1 MGEYRVASLESLIEQ
16 FERFPSVGHKTAS
29 RLAYHVLSMTDE
41 DVMKFSRTVETAHKN
56 IRHCR
61 ICCNLTDTEICS
73 VCSDSSRDRSIICV
87 VEDFRD
93 VIALERTKEFNVT
106 YHVLNGVLS
115 PLDGITPDMIC
126 IKELLARLRDDT
138 VKEVIMATNA
148 TVEGEAT
155 AMYISKLIRPLGI
168 KVTRLA
174 YGLPIG
180 ADLEY
185 ADEITLSRA
194 LSGRNEIID

>member
-1 MGEYRVASLESLIEQ
+1 MGEYRVAALERLIEQ
-16 FERFPSVGHKTAS
+16 FEKFPSVGHKTAA
-29 RLAYHVLSMTDE
+29 RLAYHVLAMPEDE
-41 DVMKFSRTVETAHKN
+41 VTEFSQTIIQAHKN

-61 ICCNLTDTEICS
+61 ICCNLTDTDICS
-73 VCSDSSRDRSIICV
+73 VCSDDSRDKSIICV

-93 VIALERTKEFNVT
+93 VIALERTREFNVT

-115 PLDGITPDMIC
+115 PINGITPNMLC
-126 IKELLARLRDDT
+126 IKELLARLEDDT

-155 AMYISKLIRPLGI
+155 AIYISKLIKPLGI

-185 ADEITLSRA
+185 ADEVTLARA
-194 LSGRNEIID
+194 ISGRNEVN

>member
-1 MGEYRVASLESLIEQ
+1 MGEYRVAPLEVLIEQ
-16 FERFPSVGHKTAS
+16 FEQFPSIGHKTAS
-29 RLAYHVLSMTDE
+29 RLAYHVLSMSE
-41 DVMKFSRTVETAHKN
+41 EQAQGFSKAVVDAHKN
-56 IRHCR
+56 IRRCS

-73 VCSDSSRDRSIICV
+73 VCSDDSRDKSIICV

-93 VIALERTKEFNVT
+93 VIALEKTREFHAS

-115 PLDGITPDMIC
+115 PLNGITPDKLC
-126 IKELLARLRDDT
+126 IKELLARLTDDT

-155 AMYISKLIRPLGI
+155 AMYISKLIKPLGI

-185 ADEITLSRA
+185 ADEVTLSRA
-194 LSGRNEIID
+194 ISGRSNI

>member
-1 MGEYRVASLESLIEQ
+1 MGEYRVASLESLVEQ
-16 FERFPSVGHKTAS
+16 FEKFPSVGHKTAS
-29 RLAYHVLSMTDE
+29 RLAYHVLSMTDDDIRE
-41 DVMKFSRTVETAHKN
+41 FSETIVKAHRN
-56 IRHCR
+56 IHHCR

-73 VCSDSSRDRSIICV
+73 VCSDNSRDKSIICV

-93 VIALERTKEFNVT
+93 VIALERTREFNVT

-115 PLDGITPDMIC
+115 PINGISPEMLC
-126 IKELLARLRDDT
+126 IDELMARLQDGT

-155 AMYISKLIRPLGI
+155 AMYISKLIKPLGI

-185 ADEITLSRA
+185 ADEITLSHA
-194 LSGRNEIID
+194 LSGRNEIN

>member
-1 MGEYRVASLESLIEQ
+1 MSEYRVASLESLVEQ
-16 FERFPSVGHKTAS
+16 FEKFPSVGHKTAS
-29 RLAYHVLSMTDE
+29 RLAYHVLAMPDDDIREFT
-41 DVMKFSRTVETAHKN
+41 ETIIKAHKS
-56 IRHCR
+56 IHHCR

-73 VCSDSSRDRSIICV
+73 VCSDPNRDRSIICV

-93 VIALERTKEFNVT
+93 VIALERTREFNVT

-115 PLDGITPDMIC
+115 PINGTTPDMIC
-126 IKELLARLRDDT
+126 IKELMARLQDGT

-155 AMYISKLIRPLGI
+155 AMYISKIVKPLGI

-185 ADEITLSRA
+185 ADEITLARA
-194 LSGRNEIID
+194 IMGRNEVN

>member
-1 MGEYRVASLESLIEQ
+1 MSEYRVASLESLVEQ
-16 FERFPSVGHKTAS
+16 FEKFPSVGHKTAS
-29 RLAYHVLSMTDE
+29 RLAYHVLSMTDDDIRE
-41 DVMKFSRTVETAHKN
+41 FSETIVKAHRN
-56 IRHCR
+56 IHHCR

-73 VCSDSSRDRSIICV
+73 VCSDNSRDKSIICV

-93 VIALERTKEFNVT
+93 VIALERTREFNVT

-115 PLDGITPDMIC
+115 PINGITPEMLC
-126 IKELLARLRDDT
+126 IDELMARLQDGT

-155 AMYISKLIRPLGI
+155 AMYISKLIKPLGI

-185 ADEITLSRA
+185 ADEITLSHA
-194 LSGRNEIID
+194 LSGRNEIN

>member
-1 MGEYRVASLESLIEQ
+1 MGEYRVASLESLVEQ
-16 FERFPSVGHKTAS
+16 FEKFPSVGHKTAS
-29 RLAYHVLSMTDE
+29 RLAYHVLSMTDDDIRE
-41 DVMKFSRTVETAHKN
+41 FSETIAKAHQN
-56 IRHCR
+56 IHHCR
-61 ICCNLTDTEICS
+61 ICCNLADTEICS
-73 VCSDSSRDRSIICV
+73 VCSDNSRDKSVICV

-93 VIALERTKEFNVT
+93 VIALERTREFNVT

-115 PLDGITPDMIC
+115 PINGITPDMIC
-126 IKELLARLRDDT
+126 IKELLARLEDDT

-155 AMYISKLIRPLGI
+155 AMYLSKLIKPLGK

-185 ADEITLSRA
+185 ADEITLARA
-194 LSGRNEIID
+194 IMGRNDI

>member
-1 MGEYRVASLESLIEQ
+1 MSEYRVASLESLVEQ
-16 FERFPSVGHKTAS
+16 FEKFPSVGHKTAS
-29 RLAYHVLSMTDE
+29 RLAYHVLSMTDDDIRE
-41 DVMKFSRTVETAHKN
+41 FSETIVKAHRN
-56 IRHCR
+56 IHHCR

-73 VCSDSSRDRSIICV
+73 VCSDNSRDKSIICV

-93 VIALERTKEFNVT
+93 VIALERTREFNVT

-115 PLDGITPDMIC
+115 PINGISPEMLC
-126 IKELLARLRDDT
+126 IDELMARLQDGT

-155 AMYISKLIRPLGI
+155 AMYISKLIKPLGI

-185 ADEITLSRA
+185 ADEITLSHA
-194 LSGRNEIID
+194 LSGRNEIN

>member
-1 MGEYRVASLESLIEQ
+1 MGEYRVASLESLVEQ
-16 FERFPSVGHKTAS
+16 FEKFPSVGHKTAS
-29 RLAYHVLSMTDE
+29 RLAYHVLSMTDDDIRE
-41 DVMKFSRTVETAHKN
+41 FSETIVKAHRN
-56 IRHCR
+56 IHHCR

-73 VCSDSSRDRSIICV
+73 VCSDNSRDKSIICV

-93 VIALERTKEFNVT
+93 VIALERTREFNVT

-115 PLDGITPDMIC
+115 PINGITPEMLC
-126 IKELLARLRDDT
+126 IDELMARLQDGT

-155 AMYISKLIRPLGI
+155 AMYISKLIKPLGI

-185 ADEITLSRA
+185 ADEITLSHA
-194 LSGRNEIID
+194 LSGRNEIN

>member
-1 MGEYRVASLESLIEQ
+1 MGEYRVAALESLVEQ

-29 RLAYHVLSMTDE
+29 RLAYHVLAMSEEEIKD
-41 DVMKFSRTVETAHKN
+41 FSETIVKAHKS
-56 IRHCR
+56 IHHCR
-61 ICCNLTDTEICS
+61 ICCNLSDTDICS
-73 VCSDSSRDRSIICV
+73 VCSDSSRDKSIICV

-93 VIALERTKEFNVT
+93 VIALERTREFNVT

-115 PLDGITPDMIC
+115 PINGITPDMIC
-126 IKELLARLRDDT
+126 IKELLARLEDGS

-155 AMYISKLIRPLGI
+155 AMYISKLVKPLGI

-185 ADEITLSRA
+185 ADEITLARA
-194 LSGRNEIID
+194 INGRNEVN